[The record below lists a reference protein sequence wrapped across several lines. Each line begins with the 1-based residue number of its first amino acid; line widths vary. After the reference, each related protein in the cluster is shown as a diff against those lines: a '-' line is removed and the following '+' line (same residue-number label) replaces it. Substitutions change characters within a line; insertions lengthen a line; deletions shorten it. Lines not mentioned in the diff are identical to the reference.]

1 MRRTWPLATLIFM
14 IEEPIHVT
22 SWSESGP
29 AAPRAVPVHGTMT
42 WGTECFERQ
51 RPLADEFALE
61 IPDRRGFGDSP
72 DIERSDWEIDA
83 ADVVE
88 LLGEGAH
95 LMGHS
100 YGGVVAM
107 AAAARRPEAVRS
119 LVLIEPAAYRVAEEI
134 PAVRAGLE
142 RNRAAFAEGGA
153 MRGITAEDYLCSGA
167 EFGYEVPEFTPR
179 RLRATRTAIAERP
192 AWEAEIALEPL
203 AAAHFPKVVVIGAWD
218 EANPRYREAA
228 GETLMAC
235 GAFVAEKIGARLVR
249 VPGADHFP
257 HRDRDELVNALL
269 RETWRSAAG

>member
-1 MRRTWPLATLIFM
+1 MTDEPLRT
-14 IEEPIHVT
+14 EPIHVT
-22 SWSESGP
+22 VWNDSGP
-29 AAPRAVPVHGTMT
+29 TAPRAVLVHGTMT

-61 IPDRRGFGDSP
+61 VVDRRGFGDSP

-107 AAAARRPEAVRS
+107 AAAARRPQAVRS
-119 LVLIEPAAYRVAEEI
+119 LVLIEPAAYRVAEEV

-142 RNRAAFAEGGA
+142 RNRAALAVGGA
-153 MRGITAEDYLCSGA
+153 FREMSAEDYLRSGA
-167 EFGYEVPEFTPR
+167 EFGFDVPEFTPR
-179 RLRATRTAIAERP
+179 RLRATRTAMAERP
-192 AWEAEIALEPL
+192 AWEAEIPLEPL
-203 AAAHFPKVVVIGAWD
+203 AAADFPKVVVIGAWD
-218 EANPRYREAA
+218 EANPQYREAA
-228 GETLMAC
+228 GEALM
-235 GAFVAEKIGARLVR
+235 GSGVFVAEKIGARLVR

-269 RETWRSAAG
+269 RETWRGAAAR